1 MPDRQDRQRE
11 IDMNGRKTVD
21 QLYSCIPAPFVVRT
35 PMDAVNLE
43 MGPRQEVQWLGDD
56 AVRAFNFRNARP

>member
-1 MPDRQDRQRE
+1 
-11 IDMNGRKTVD
+11 MNGRKTVD
-21 QLYSCIPAPFVVRT
+21 QLYSGIPAPFVVRT

-56 AVRAFNFRNARP
+56 AVRAFNFRNARPR